1 MLFDLQYIFHLLEN
15 EEAEW
20 EKFALLKRHAKT
32 LLRFSIF
39 KAASSALLKS
49 PWLLDSRLPEFSTRQ
64 ASVEFCVCFSEGND
78 LRNISVSANLCPP
91 FVFQQLETREGQD
104 RATLV

>member
-1 MLFDLQYIFHLLEN
+1 MLFDLQYIFQLLEN

-20 EKFALLKRHAKT
+20 EKFGLLKRHAQT
-32 LLRFSIF
+32 LLIFYFQSSSSIISIAKKSMPARFQ
-39 KAASSALLKS
+39 AS
-49 PWLLDSRLPEFSTRQ
+49 RQ

-91 FVFQQLETREGQD
+91 FVFQQLETFEGQD